1 MDQPP
6 QQNNHAFSWDWLATT
21 VILALTGIGSL
32 WARSRIRVDGLR
44 QKVRAESEPIIER
57 EYLEEHAKITASW
70 QQEVDKLRAQ
80 IDKVRDEGRQELVA
94 SRKEAM
100 DWMQR
105 ALSCESRVPAL
116 MEEIATLKERVKAL
130 EEEQRKGHKTE
141 AM

>member
-44 QKVRAESEPIIER
+44 AKVRAESEPIIER
-57 EYLEEHAKITASW
+57 EYLEENAKITASW
-70 QQEVDKLRAQ
+70 QSEVDKLRAQ
-80 IDKVRDEGRQELVA
+80 IDKVREESRQELVT

-116 MEEIATLKERVKAL
+116 MAEIETLKGRVHSL
-130 EEEQRKGHKTE
+130 EEQLKKGHRTE